1 MRKRSRKRAFF
12 AVFQPHQRRH
22 DVIHVQFL
30 GNAHVSQR
38 GRQSA
43 LRLASDEFACQAIV
57 DDELGVVRVGGA
69 NACNLQHGITSRVQ
83 S

>member
-1 MRKRSRKRAFF
+1 MRRCRRERAFV

-43 LRLASDEFACQAIV
+43 LRLVSNELACKKIV
-57 DDELGVVRVGGA
+57 DDELAVVRVGGA
-69 NACNLQHGITSRVQ
+69 NACNLLHGITSRVQ
-83 S
+83 P

>member
-1 MRKRSRKRAFF
+1 MAAFSSGQRVRRRGRKRAFV
-12 AVFQPHQRRH
+12 AGFQLHQRRH

-43 LRLASDEFACQAIV
+43 FRLAGDELACQTF
-57 DDELGVVRVGGA
+57 DRRLSMMSWR
-69 NACNLQHGITSRVQ
+69 
-83 S
+83 